1 MIAAIALVASLCA
14 PILADLSPVPAAD
27 IFLQYSHLCPDLPG
41 NLYFSTIS
49 SYHFYTSHAEI
60 ALTIAP
66 DSTNKTFYVIFSLPA
81 LPPFARSIRPEQPDP
96 EYDRGDKNWAYT
108 GTYIHDY
115 AFWLVKHAQLVD
127 IRDEGDR
134 VRCAY
139 NSMAENHFISGHI
152 VTTKDG
158 FSELTF

>member
-1 MIAAIALVASLCA
+1 MIAAIVLAATLSAS
-14 PILADLSPVPAAD
+14 ILAELSHVPATD
-27 IFLQYSHLCPDLPG
+27 SLTRYSHLCPDLPG

-49 SYHFYTSHAEI
+49 AYHFYTSHAEI

-66 DSTNKTFYVIFSLPA
+66 DSTSKTFYVIFSLPA

-96 EYDRGDKNWAYT
+96 EYDRGDKNWAFT

-115 AFWLVKHAQLVD
+115 AFWLVEHAQLVD
-127 IRDEGDR
+127 IHDEGDR

-139 NSMAENHFISGHI
+139 RSLAENHFIAGHI
-152 VTTKDG
+152 VTTKDD
-158 FSELTF
+158 STE